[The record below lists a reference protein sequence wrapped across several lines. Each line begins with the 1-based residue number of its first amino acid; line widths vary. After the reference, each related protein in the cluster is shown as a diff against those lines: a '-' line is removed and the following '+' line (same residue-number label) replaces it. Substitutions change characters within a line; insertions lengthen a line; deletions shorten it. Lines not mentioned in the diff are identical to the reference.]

1 MSDTT
6 ASDTTSNATTMSDT
20 TSNMTTSGLFVDRFP
35 EQARFVRMALF
46 TSFVAF
52 GLGALFGVIQALH
65 RTDVL
70 RILESPTYYTVLTA
84 HGVFLVVTFT
94 IFFLVGLYQWAVTT
108 SLGREPVDMRLTWV
122 WYGLMSMGTLL
133 TAFAILAGFTDAID
147 VSADTLFTFYTP
159 LQGHPL
165 FYLGL
170 AIFLV
175 GTWLAGFDWFRT
187 WWAWK
192 QNNPGERIP
201 LPTFMVLTTMIMWY
215 LSSIGVAVAI
225 LVFILPWS
233 LGLVESINPTL
244 TRTLFWFFGH
254 AFVYFWLLPA
264 YLLWYIL
271 LPKLSGGRLFSD
283 PLARIV
289 FILFVLL
296 STPVGIHH
304 QYLDPGIAEGFKFIA
319 MSNTMFLL
327 LPSLL
332 TAFTVVASMEH
343 GARQRGGSGYLNW
356 LTALPWRNP
365 AFTGM
370 ALAGIIFAFGGFTG
384 IVNAGMNINYLVH
397 NTLWIPGH
405 IHTQVGTAVA
415 LTLMAGSY
423 WLIPQL
429 TGNRLVGRQVALV
442 QVVLWF
448 VGIVVMTNSM
458 YRGGLVGMPRRSAEP
473 EYERFDYE
481 VAAGSVGE
489 LNAQV
494 ALGGVLLFISAVL
507 FLVVV
512 LLTLF
517 NHDSEP
523 IDVDPIPP
531 ALSGPEDSPRVLD
544 NLKLWVAIAIVLV
557 VLAYAVPFASIVSRG
572 GLFGPDIGPFP
583 VLIEFAAQNLTLL
596 EAIDGR

>member
-1 MSDTT
+1 MSETT
-6 ASDTTSNATTMSDT
+6 DGGATTSETQSRETTEG
-20 TSNMTTSGLFVDRFP
+20 MTESAVFVERFP
-35 EQARFVRMALF
+35 AQARFVRMALL

-52 GLGALFGVIQALH
+52 GVGALFGLIQALH

-70 RILESPTYYTVLTA
+70 RFIESELYYTVLTG
-84 HGVFLVVTFT
+84 HGVFLVITFT
-94 IFFLVGLYQWAVTT
+94 IFFLVGLYQWAVTD
-108 SLGREPVDMRLTWV
+108 SLGREPVDMRFTWL
-122 WYGLMSMGTLL
+122 WYGLMSLGTLL
-133 TAFAILAGFTDAID
+133 TAFAILAGFWEGID
-147 VSADTLFTFYTP
+147 VSADVLFTFYAP

-165 FYLGL
+165 YYIGL
-170 AIFLV
+170 AVFLV

-192 QNNPGERIP
+192 QSNPGERIP

-215 LSSIGVAVAI
+215 LSSIAVAVAV
-225 LVFILPWS
+225 LAFLLPWS
-233 LGLVESINPTL
+233 LGIIDSVNPTL

-283 PLARIV
+283 PLARVV
-289 FILFVLL
+289 FVLFVLL

-304 QYLDPGIAEGFKFIA
+304 QYLDPGIAEGFKFLA

-343 GARQRGGSGYLNW
+343 GARQRGGGGYLTW

-370 ALAGIIFAFGGFTG
+370 ALAGMVFAFGGFTG

-397 NTLWIPGH
+397 NSLWIPGH

-415 LTLMAGSY
+415 LTFMAGSY

-429 TGNRLVGRQVALV
+429 TGKRLVARQLALV

-448 VGIVVMTNSM
+448 VGIVVMTNAM
-458 YRGGLVGMPRRSAEP
+458 YRGGLVGMPRRTAEP
-473 EYERFDYE
+473 QYEGFEYE

-489 LNAQV
+489 LHAQI
-494 ALGGVLLFISAVL
+494 ALGGVLLFLSATL
-507 FLVVV
+507 FLVIVA
-512 LLTLF
+512 LTVF
-517 NHDSEP
+517 TGNREQ
-523 IDVDPIPP
+523 IDEGPIPP
-531 ALSGPEDSPRVLD
+531 ALSGPDDSPVVLD
-544 NLKLWVAIAIVLV
+544 NLKLWVAIALVLI
-557 VLAYAVPFASIVSRG
+557 VLAYAVPLASIVSRG

-583 VLIEFAAQNLTLL
+583 VFIAPLL
-596 EAIDGR
+596 ESFLPV

>member
-1 MSDTT
+1 MSSADIEGDGVE
-6 ASDTTSNATTMSDT
+6 SMTTSNV
-20 TSNMTTSGLFVDRFP
+20 FVDEFP
-35 EQARFVRMALF
+35 EQARFVRTALF

-65 RTDVL
+65 RTDVF
-70 RILESPTYYTVLTA
+70 RFIDSVTYYTVLTG
-84 HGVFLVVTFT
+84 HGVFLVITFT
-94 IFFLVGLYQWAVTT
+94 IFFLVGLYQWAVTE
-108 SLGREPVDMRLTWV
+108 SLGRGPVDMRVTWL
-122 WYGLMSMGTLL
+122 WYGLMSLGTLL
-133 TAFAILAGFTDAID
+133 TAIAILAGFTDLTDI
-147 VSADTLFTFYTP
+147 SADVLFTFYAP
-159 LQGHPL
+159 MQPHPL
-165 FYLGL
+165 FYIGL
-170 AIFLV
+170 AVFVV
-175 GTWLAGFDWFRT
+175 GTWLAGADWFRT
-187 WWAWK
+187 WLAWK
-192 QNNPGERIP
+192 GNHPDERIP

-215 LSSIGVAVAI
+215 VSSIAIAVSI
-225 LVFILPWS
+225 IFFLLPWS
-233 LGLVESINPTL
+233 VGITESVNPLL

-254 AFVYFWLLPA
+254 AIVYFWLLPA

-304 QYLDPGIAEGFKFIA
+304 QYLDPGIAEGFKFLV

-327 LPSLL
+327 LPSFL

-343 GARQRGGSGYLNW
+343 GARQRGGSGYLQW
-356 LTALPWRNP
+356 LTALPWRDP

-370 ALAGIIFAFGGFTG
+370 ALAGLVFAFGGFTG

-397 NTLWIPGH
+397 NTLWVPGH

-423 WLIPQL
+423 WLVPQL
-429 TGNRLVGRQVALV
+429 TGRQLVAKRAALV

-448 VGIVVMTNSM
+448 VGIVVMTNAM

-473 EYERFDYE
+473 QYEGFDYQ

-489 LNAQV
+489 LHAQI
-494 ALGGVLLFISAVL
+494 AIGGLLLFVSAVL
-507 FLVVV
+507 FLAIVA
-512 LLTLF
+512 LTAYTGERGPA
-517 NHDSEP
+517 DQE
-523 IDVDPIPP
+523 PIPP
-531 ALSGPEDSPRVLD
+531 ALSGPEDSAPVLD
-544 NLKLWVAIAIVLV
+544 NLKLWAAIAVVLI
-557 VLAYAVPFASIVSRG
+557 VLAYAVPLASIVSRG

-583 VLIEFAAQNLTLL
+583 LFIELCNALL
-596 EAIDGR
+596 